1 MALEEEGIVKAVEGD
16 HALVTICAQGVC
28 QGCPSAGICNSAG
41 DEREVKAL
49 NPVNAAPGQRV
60 KVVMH
65 AQMYL
70 KGTLLVYA
78 LPMFVLIAGA
88 VLGKYLADSY
98 FPDLNPDVLAA
109 GLGLGGMAAVFI
121 VVKRWSRVVEESGDF
136 LPVVE
141 RILTDDDRKKE
152 AIR

>member
-1 MALEEEGIVKAVEGD
+1 MALEEEGIIKTVEGD
-16 HALVTICAQGVC
+16 HAVVSVCAQSAC
-28 QGCPSAGICNSAG
+28 QGCPSSSICNSAG

-65 AQMYL
+65 ARMYL

-88 VLGKYLADSY
+88 ILGKFLADNY
-98 FPDLNPDVLAA
+98 FPGSNPDILAA
-109 GLGLGGMAAVFI
+109 GMGLGGMAAVFLA
-121 VVKRWSRVVEESGDF
+121 VKRWSLAVDKSEDY
-136 LPVVE
+136 LPVIE
-141 RILTDDDRKKE
+141 RVLDEKQKIET
-152 AIR
+152 AA

>member
-16 HALVTICAQGVC
+16 HAVVSICSQGVC
-28 QGCPSAGICNSAG
+28 QGCPSASICNSSG
-41 DEREVKAL
+41 DERVITAL

-98 FPDLNPDVLAA
+98 FPGLNPDILAA
-109 GLGLGGMAAVFI
+109 GLGLGGMAAVFM
-121 VVKRWSRVVEESGDF
+121 VVRRWSKAVEKSGDY

-141 RILTDDDRKKE
+141 RILDADLKKE
-152 AIR
+152 ATH